1 MAMQAESLDVLEK
14 ANVPAPQAR
23 AIVRAIE
30 IELDGARDTLATK
43 HDIELLRQDLTALG
57 HELKQDMTTL
67 DHELK
72 QDMTQMRRELEVK
85 IASAARDNLR
95 YTCMAI
101 LAQTGILAGIVFALA
116 HVRR

>member
-30 IELDGARDTLATK
+30 IELDMA
-43 HDIELLRQDLTALG
+43 ALG
-57 HELKQDMTTL
+57 HGLKQDMT
-67 DHELK
+67 E
-72 QDMTQMRRELEVK
+72 MRRELEVK
-85 IASAARDNLR
+85 IASALRDNLR
-95 YTCMAI
+95 YKCMAI

-116 HVRR
+116 HGRH